1 MMKQYAVWTG
11 EYDND
16 AATWYEDHGTAFEA
30 WHTLAQTIPD
40 GDSAYMQRFDDD
52 GEPDENHP
60 HELRRDGA
68 DVLEYYGG
76 ERRWA

>member
-1 MMKQYAVWTG
+1 MTQYAVWTG
-11 EYDND
+11 AEHDTEKADWFADHD
-16 AATWYEDHGTAFEA
+16 AAFDA
-30 WHTLAQTIPD
+30 WHALAKTIPD
-40 GDSAYMQRFDDD
+40 GGSAFMQRFDDD